1 MIGLDAAAA
10 GGGREKL
17 VATNARRHYCNN
29 WTVAVQSLIRSFT
42 REETSMHTR
51 LFHGEIQP
59 GKEEEAWQVLNEF
72 AHRVKQHKGCIL
84 NQVLRSGREIVGVTT
99 WESQADLA
107 AYADGEVARELFRR
121 ITPLFMGMPTARTYE
136 VKLNLCDAAATRPA

>member
-1 MIGLDAAAA
+1 LILIPPRQAAT
-10 GGGREKL
+10 KKNL
-17 VATNARRHYCNN
+17 VATNAQRHYSSN
-29 WTVAVQSLIRSFT
+29 WTMAVQSFIRTFT
-42 REETSMHTR
+42 HGETSMHTR
-51 LFHGEIQP
+51 LFRGEIQP

-72 AHRVKQHKGCIL
+72 AHRVKQQKGCIL

-99 WESQADLA
+99 WESQADLT
-107 AYADGEVARELFRR
+107 AYADGEIARELFRR

>member
-1 MIGLDAAAA
+1 LVLMPQRQCGD
-10 GGGREKL
+10 RQKL
-17 VATNARRHYCNN
+17 VATNTQRHYSSNK
-29 WTVAVQSLIRSFT
+29 WTAVQSFHSFAHG
-42 REETSMHTR
+42 ETSMHTR
-51 LFHGEIQP
+51 LFRGEIQA

-72 AHRVKQHKGCIL
+72 AHRVKQQKGCIL
-84 NQVLRSGREIVGVTT
+84 NQVLRSGREIVGVST

-107 AYADGEVARELFRR
+107 AYADGDVARELFRR

>member
-1 MIGLDAAAA
+1 LFLIPPRQAAAS
-10 GGGREKL
+10 KNL
-17 VATNARRHYCNN
+17 VATKAQRHYSNN
-29 WTVAVQSLIRSFT
+29 WTVAVQSHFLQLSH
-42 REETSMHTR
+42 EETPMHTR
-51 LFHGEIQP
+51 LFRGEIQP

-72 AHRVKQHKGCIL
+72 AHRVKQQKGCIL
-84 NQVLRSGREIVGVTT
+84 NQVLRSGREIVGVST

-107 AYADGEVARELFRR
+107 AYADGEIARELFTR